1 MAGHNSTKYSMLVCP
16 EKPVIRQWRTFLPF
30 VCMGE
35 VSVLA
40 SDTEPMDDGRPT
52 SAASVGPGE
61 GWLPILG
68 RTFVWPG

>member
-1 MAGHNSTKYSMLVCP
+1 MAGLNSTKYSMLVCP
-16 EKPVIRQWRTFLPF
+16 GKPVIRLRRTFLPF

-40 SDTEPMDDGRPT
+40 SDTGPMDDGRPT

-61 GWLPILG
+61 GRLPIPG
-68 RTFVWPG
+68 CTFVWPG